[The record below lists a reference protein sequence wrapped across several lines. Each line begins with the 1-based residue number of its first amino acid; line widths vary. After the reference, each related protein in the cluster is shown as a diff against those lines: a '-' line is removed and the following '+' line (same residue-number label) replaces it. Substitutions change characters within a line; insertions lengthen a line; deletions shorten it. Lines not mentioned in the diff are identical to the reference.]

1 MTGFRHAAALV
12 CAVLSV
18 GAQAAD
24 AGHMVA
30 RRIDIV
36 DEKGVVRLSIA
47 APTPDPV
54 IGGKAY
60 ARAFPVS
67 GITLYDV
74 AGNERGG
81 IGIADVKGGAPVLA
95 LDHENIDAIGW
106 KVLPDGAVEFLMNQ
120 KPPAERDPAGR
131 VQAASRTA
139 TRLKLALAAD
149 GTPSIALA
157 DTQDR
162 PRLRLTING
171 EGQGAIEFLDADGR
185 VVDSIVPERDAA
197 GK

>member
-1 MTGFRHAAALV
+1 MGFRHAAALIG
-12 CAVLSV
+12 ALWSF

-24 AGHMVA
+24 DGHMVA

-36 DEKGVVRLSIA
+36 DEKGVVRLSIG

-54 IGGKAY
+54 IGGKTY

-67 GITLYDV
+67 GITLYDA

-81 IGIADVKGGAPVLA
+81 IGIADVKGSAPVLA

-120 KPPAERDPAGR
+120 KPPAERDSAGR
-131 VQAASRTA
+131 AQAAARTA

-157 DTQDR
+157 DAQDR
-162 PRLRLTING
+162 PRLRLTVNG
-171 EGQGAIEFLDADGR
+171 EGQGAIEFLDAGGR
-185 VVDSIVPERDAA
+185 VVDSIVPERNAA